1 MLQAVRSLAATRA
14 TIHRISA
21 IASQLSPSSP
31 HLKTTISRNMAT
43 AAANKERFLADKAQG
58 LPVCS
63 LNIAESFKQLT
74 KQEKNYAHYMSAA
87 SWAGAR
93 IIMRQTTPHA
103 EKLFDLLIA
112 TFSTASSAG
121 SAKLAALDEL
131 KSKAGVSDSDWA
143 DVLAYSAQVLSNL
156 ANFRSFGATK
166 FVPRFSQEAFEAVIK
181 ASERAETAL
190 PLWSELVEEIY
201 ALEPEASLSIGKPSA
216 GHVSAYYPST
226 PAPSDEQVDEVQ
238 ALCDAAGI
246 STLNT
251 RLSRESDSQLVL
263 HIAAASSLPPSWP
276 KSLKSDKLGFEVR
289 LEAGDCADA
298 LEKINAALLKAKEYA
313 RDENQAKMLDKYVD
327 SFKSGD
333 IEAHKDGSRHWVKD
347 VGPVVETYIG
357 FIESYVD
364 PFGARAE
371 FEGFVAVVNKE
382 QSRKYNTLVD
392 RAPELIEDL
401 PWGKDYEVPEFKRP
415 DFTSLEII
423 SFATGGIPAGINIP
437 NYHDVREQDGFKN
450 VSLQNILSA
459 KAANEPTTFI
469 APEEVE
475 QYKKWEDRAFSVQVA
490 NHELLGHGTGR
501 LFQEQADGS
510 KNFDP
515 EKTINPLTGKPI
527 TSWYKP
533 GETYGSRIGPV
544 SSSME
549 ECRAESVALY
559 LASNRD
565 IASIFGLTTKEDQ
578 DDLTYYTFVIMARAG
593 VRALEWFDP
602 ATGRHG
608 QAHMEARLG
617 ITNWMLDHGLGKVKY
632 VESEKG
638 ELVDAFVR
646 LDRQAV
652 LDKGKDV
659 MGKLLVELQV
669 RKSTGDGAGATE
681 FYKKL
686 TKPKDDWVSKLRP
699 LVLAKKLP
707 RKVFVQP
714 NTRVDAQSGEVELV
728 EYPTTVEGV
737 IQSFVERAL

>member
-1 MLQAVRSLAATRA
+1 
-14 TIHRISA
+14 
-21 IASQLSPSSP
+21 
-31 HLKTTISRNMAT
+31 MAT
-43 AAANKERFLADKAQG
+43 AAAAVNKERFLADKAQG

-63 LNIAESFKQLT
+63 LNIADSFKQLT
-74 KQEKNYAHYMSAA
+74 QREKSYAHYMSAA

-93 IIMRQTTPHA
+93 IIMRQTTPQA
-103 EKLFDLLIA
+103 EKLFNLLIA
-112 TFSTASSAG
+112 TFSAAQSSEP
-121 SAKLAALDEL
+121 AKLAALEQL
-131 KSKAGVSDSDWA
+131 KSKSGVSDAEWA

-166 FVPRFSQEAFEAVIK
+166 FVPRVSQEAFEAVVK
-181 ASERAETAL
+181 ASERADLAV
-190 PLWSELVEEIY
+190 PLWNELKEEIY
-201 ALEPEASLSIGKPSA
+201 ALEPEAALSIGKPSA
-216 GHVSAYYPST
+216 GHVSAYYPSS

-263 HIAAASSLPPSWP
+263 HIAAASSLPASWP

-289 LEAGDCADA
+289 LETGDCADA
-298 LEKINAALLKAKEYA
+298 LEKINAALIKAKEFA
-313 RDENQAKMLDKYVD
+313 RDENQVKMLDKYVE
-327 SFKSGD
+327 SFETGD
-333 IEAHKDGSRHWVKD
+333 IEAHKDASRHWVKD

-565 IASIFGLTTKEDQ
+565 IASIFGLTSRQDQ
-578 DDLTYYTFVIMARAG
+578 DDLAYYTFVVMACAG

-617 ITNWMLDHGLGKVKY
+617 ITNWMLDHGLGRVEY
-632 VESEKG
+632 VEGKEG

-652 LDKGKDV
+652 LEKGKEV

-714 NTRVDAQSGEVELV
+714 NTRVHPQSGEVELV